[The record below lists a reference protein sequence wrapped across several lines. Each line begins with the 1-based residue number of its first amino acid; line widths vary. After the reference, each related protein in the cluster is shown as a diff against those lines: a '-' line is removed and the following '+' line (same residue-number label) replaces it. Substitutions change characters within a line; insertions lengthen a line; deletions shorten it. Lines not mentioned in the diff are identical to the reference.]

1 MSLSICRFKNII
13 SKLRLQRFALTVLL
27 EIERI
32 RSGINAIAKG
42 LLPIIVMELYMT
54 NVEKLLM
61 KRMKKTDSKVNY
73 KNFHL
78 NPVKEVEK
86 SKHLGGDLY
95 VNSVLENMSDDDLY
109 CSFID

>member
-13 SKLRLQRFALTVLL
+13 SKLRLQRFALTFVPNRR
-27 EIERI
+27 RI
-32 RSGINAIAKG
+32 IVGSEGYTFAIAT
-42 LLPIIVMELYMT
+42 ITEMSMT

>member
-1 MSLSICRFKNII
+1 
-13 SKLRLQRFALTVLL
+13 
-27 EIERI
+27 
-32 RSGINAIAKG
+32 
-42 LLPIIVMELYMT
+42 
-54 NVEKLLM
+54 M
-61 KRMKKTDSKVNY
+61 KRMKKIDSKVNY

-78 NPVKEVEK
+78 DPSKEVEK